1 MRILWLTSYAPWPPD
16 FGGARRTYH
25 LIEQAARAGHA
36 IHLLAFGDADPARQ
50 AAARAALGRI
60 CVAVDL
66 IVDPAALPAAI
77 GDGDPA
83 AVARKRRGQLR
94 SLLSL
99 RPYQYYAHQS
109 AAMQARLDALAREPW
124 DLVQVEFS
132 QMAYYRLPAGVP
144 AVLDL
149 HNVEYEVLVRAA
161 EARGVG
167 AVRRLYNQAEA
178 VKFRRDE
185 PRLWRRFTALL
196 TTSERDRQQVL
207 AHAPG
212 LDVTVVPNGVDTA
225 YFHPAPPDYTSSDA
239 APTVVFTG
247 MMAYYPNQ
255 DGVLYFAEQIWPLV
269 RQAIP
274 AARLLVVGTEPPPV
288 IRALDDGARGITVT
302 GAVPDVRPYVW
313 DAAVCVVPL
322 RIGGGTRLKIV
333 EALAMEKAIVSTSVG
348 CEGID
353 VTPGRT
359 LDVADTPAA
368 FAAATV
374 ALLRDPARRAVLG
387 RAGRA
392 LALDRYDWNA
402 AARPML
408 DCWGGLTRSA
418 DSAPVLTGAAHA

>member
-1 MRILWLTSYAPWPPD
+1 MRILWVTSYAPWPPD

-36 IHLLAFGDADPARQ
+36 IHLLAFGDADPQRQ
-50 AAARAALGRI
+50 AAARAALGRL
-60 CVAVDL
+60 CAAVEL
-66 IVDPAALPAAI
+66 IVDPAALPAAL

-94 SLLSL
+94 SLLSP
-99 RPYQYYAHQS
+99 RPYQYYAHRS

-132 QMAYYRLPAGVP
+132 QMGYYRLPAGVP

-161 EARGVG
+161 GARGVG
-167 AVRRLYNQAEA
+167 ATRRLYNQAEA
-178 VKFRRDE
+178 LKFRRDE

-196 TTSERDRQQVL
+196 TTSARDRRQVL
-207 AHAPG
+207 AHAPH
-212 LDVTVVPNGVDTA
+212 LPVTVVPNGVDTA
-225 YFHPAPPDYTSSDA
+225 FFHPAPPDHPPAT

-274 AARLLVVGTEPPPV
+274 AARLLVVGTDPPAA
-288 IRALDDGARGITVT
+288 IRALAEGDRGITVT

-322 RIGGGTRLKIV
+322 RMGGGTRLKIV
-333 EALAMEKAIVSTSVG
+333 EALAMEKAVVSTTVG

-353 VTPGRT
+353 VTPDQT
-359 LDVADTPAA
+359 LAVADTPAA

-374 ALLRDPARRAVLG
+374 ALLRDPARRAALG
-387 RAGRA
+387 VAGRA
-392 LALDRYDWNA
+392 LAVARYDWSA
-402 AARPML
+402 AAHPML
-408 DCWGGLTRSA
+408 TAWDRLARSA
-418 DSAPVLTGAAHA
+418 DPVLSEASYA

>member
-1 MRILWLTSYAPWPPD
+1 MRILWVTSYAPWPPD

-25 LIEQAARAGHA
+25 LIEQAARAGHQV
-36 IHLLAFGDADPARQ
+36 HLLAFGDADPQRQ
-50 AAARAALGRI
+50 AAARAALGRL
-60 CVAVDL
+60 CAAVEL

-99 RPYQYYAHQS
+99 RPYQYYAHHS
-109 AAMQARLDALAREPW
+109 TAMQARLDALAREPW

-132 QMAYYRLPAGVP
+132 QMGYYRLPAGVP

-161 EARGVG
+161 AARGGGVT
-167 AVRRLYNQAEA
+167 RRLYNQAEA

-185 PRLWRRFTALL
+185 PRLWRHFTALL

-207 AHAPG
+207 AQAPG
-212 LDVTVVPNGVDTA
+212 LPVTVVPNGVDTA
-225 YFHPAPPDYTSSDA
+225 FFHPAPPDHTVANS

-269 RQAIP
+269 RREIP
-274 AARLLVVGTEPPPV
+274 AARLLVVGTDPPPV
-288 IRALDDGARGITVT
+288 IRALADGPSGITVT

-313 DAAVCVVPL
+313 EAAVCVVPL
-322 RIGGGTRLKIV
+322 RMGGGTRLKIV
-333 EALAMEKAIVSTSVG
+333 EALAMEKAVVSTTIG
-348 CEGID
+348 CEGLD

-359 LDVADTPAA
+359 LEIADTPAT

-374 ALLRDPARRAVLG
+374 ALLRDPARRAALG

-392 LALDRYDWNA
+392 RALAAYDWTA

-408 DCWGGLTRSA
+408 AQWDH
-418 DSAPVLTGAAHA
+418 LTGTPESMLTGVAHA

>member
-1 MRILWLTSYAPWPPD
+1 MRILWVTSYAPWPPD

-36 IHLLAFGDADPARQ
+36 IHLLAFGDADPQRQ
-50 AAARAALGRI
+50 AAARAALGRF
-60 CVAVDL
+60 CEEVEL

-77 GDGDPA
+77 GDSDPV

-94 SLLSL
+94 SLLSV
-99 RPYQYYAHQS
+99 RPYQYFAHQS
-109 AAMQARLDALAREPW
+109 AVMQARLDALAGEPW

-161 EARGVG
+161 GARGVG
-167 AVRRLYNQAEA
+167 MVRRVYNQAEA

-196 TTSERDRQQVL
+196 TTSERDRKQVL
-207 AHAPG
+207 VHAPG
-212 LDVTVVPNGVDTA
+212 LAVTVVPNGVDTA
-225 YFHPAPPDYTSSDA
+225 FFHPAPPAPAPKA
-239 APTVVFTG
+239 APPTVVFTG

-255 DGVLYFAEQIWPLV
+255 DGVHYFAEQIWPLV
-269 RQAIP
+269 RRAIP
-274 AARLLVVGTEPPPV
+274 AARLLVVGTDPPPA
-288 IRALDDGARGITVT
+288 IRALADAGTGITVT

-313 DAAVCVVPL
+313 EADLCVVPL
-322 RIGGGTRLKIV
+322 RMGGGTRLKIV
-333 EALAMEKAIVSTSVG
+333 EALAMEKAIISTSVG

-359 LDVADTPAA
+359 LEVADTPAA

-374 ALLRDPARRAVLG
+374 ALLRDPARRAALG
-387 RAGRA
+387 QAGRA
-392 LALDRYDWNA
+392 LALACYDWTA
-402 AARPML
+402 VAQPML
-408 DCWGGLTRSA
+408 AQWDRLARSGT
-418 DSAPVLTGAAHA
+418 PVLSGASHV

>member
-1 MRILWLTSYAPWPPD
+1 MRILWVTSYAPWPPD

-36 IHLLAFGDADPARQ
+36 IHLLAFGDADPHRQ
-50 AAARAALGRI
+50 AAARAALGRL
-60 CVAVDL
+60 CAAVEL
-66 IVDPAALPAAI
+66 IVDPAVLPAAL
-77 GDGDPA
+77 GHGDPA

-99 RPYQYYAHQS
+99 RPYQYYAHRS
-109 AAMQARLDALAREPW
+109 AAMQARLDALAAEPW

-132 QMAYYRLPAGVP
+132 QMGYYRLPVGVP

-161 EARGVG
+161 GARGGG
-167 AVRRLYNQAEA
+167 ATRRLYNQAEA

-196 TTSERDRQQVL
+196 TTSERDRRQVL
-207 AHAPG
+207 AHAPQ
-212 LDVTVVPNGVDTA
+212 LPVTVVPNGVDTA
-225 YFHPAPPDYTSSDA
+225 FFHPAPPDHRASATPA
-239 APTVVFTG
+239 VVFTG

-274 AARLLVVGTEPPPV
+274 AARLLVVGTDPPAA
-288 IRALDDGARGITVT
+288 IRALAEGDSGITVT

-322 RIGGGTRLKIV
+322 RMGGGTRLKIV
-333 EALAMEKAIVSTSVG
+333 EALAMAKAVVSTTVG

-353 VTPGRT
+353 VTPGQT
-359 LDVADTPAA
+359 LEVADTPAA

-374 ALLRDPARRAVLG
+374 ALLRDPARRAALG
-387 RAGRA
+387 QAGRA
-392 LALDRYDWNA
+392 LALAHYDWTA
-402 AARPML
+402 AAHPML
-408 DCWGGLTRSA
+408 AAWVRLARSG
-418 DSAPVLTGAAHA
+418 DPVLSEASYA